1 MPAWFGV
8 DQFGVGLNSA
18 QLIAHLRPRFIKL
31 DGSFMT
37 DYARSPEQQ
46 ARVKDLASAGS
57 AVGAATIACD
67 VNDSGSMTT
76 LFLAGVEF
84 VQGNFL
90 APPSADLSFDF

>member
-1 MPAWFGV
+1 MPTV
-8 DQFGVGLNSA
+8 RTSA
-18 QLIAHLRPRFIKL
+18 VATVITATSGRKL

-46 ARVKDLASAGS
+46 ARVRDLASAGS
-57 AVGAATIACD
+57 AVGATTIACD

-90 APPSADLSFDF
+90 APASADLSFDF